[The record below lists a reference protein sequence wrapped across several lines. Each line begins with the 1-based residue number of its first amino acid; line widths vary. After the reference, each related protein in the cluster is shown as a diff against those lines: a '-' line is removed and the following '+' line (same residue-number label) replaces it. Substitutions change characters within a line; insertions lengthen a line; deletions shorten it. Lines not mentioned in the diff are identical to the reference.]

1 MAVLLV
7 VAFAAWTLPARARAD
22 TAPPTGTPATVS
34 DDSLPTVQINGV
46 VWSQVVVGNTV
57 YATGS
62 FTSARPA
69 GSRLGTNETPRG
81 NLLAYDL
88 TTGNLITS
96 FNHSLNAQGRAIIAS
111 PDGSK
116 VYVGGEFTKVDGL
129 VHNRIA
135 AFSTATGALLGGFT
149 GSVDATIYAMTATDS
164 VVYAGGALSSA
175 GANKPR
181 SKLAAFD
188 ATTGALTS
196 WNPGANASVTA
207 LTMSPDK
214 SRVVAGG
221 HFTTLGGQ
229 SRYGLG
235 AVDTNTGAATT
246 WTSTPV
252 VMNAGPDSAITSL
265 SADNVNVYGTG
276 YVFGDGGNTEG
287 RFAINPNNGNLV
299 WINDCHGDTY
309 SAIPIG
315 QVLYSVSHAH
325 YCGNMGAFPEDT
337 LQVGHHALAETTYP
351 TCTLKPSGPGT
362 YFNFGGE
369 PCSTQLD
376 WYPDV
381 TPGTFTGQSQ
391 AAWSVA
397 GNSDYVVLGGEFPRV
412 NGVPQQGLA
421 RFAIAGMAPIMLGR
435 GATAG
440 MTPTATGSGNNVSL
454 AWDSTW
460 DPDNGLLTYRIY
472 RDGGSNPIGSTSADT
487 RFWTT
492 TKFPQSFTD
501 VNPPD
506 GTHTYKVVATDFFG
520 NTVTSAASNAVTT
533 TSGNAAPI
541 ASWTASCA
549 QLVCTFNATGSRD
562 PDGSIASYAWSFGDG
577 ASGTGSV
584 PQHRYPTSGTYTAT
598 LTVTDNRGAKSQQL
612 RTVSP
617 SASCN
622 LSAPVPATVSV
633 GAPTV
638 TVPTTLQADCPY
650 TFAVTVKVTGPSGVI
665 EQLQFSNAS
674 QSGAIGFTTSSD
686 AAGPYTLALVS
697 GTAQDSRSV
706 AVPVRWSN
714 TSVSFKYLTQ
724 DYIASSRVGTAVY
737 VNGLV
742 HRYSSAGMTS
752 PSGVTVYLQ
761 RLLNGSWQTMLS
773 RVTSGGRVTVGFVQ
787 PNVMQYRWVTV
798 ASATTLGASSAA
810 TTR

>member
-1 MAVLLV
+1 MAVLLA
-7 VAFAAWTLPARARAD
+7 VAFAAWTLAPRAKAD
-22 TAPPTGTPATVS
+22 TAPPSGTPATVS

-62 FTSARPA
+62 FSSARPA
-69 GSRLGTNETPRG
+69 GSKLGTNETPRG
-81 NLLAYDL
+81 NLLAFDL
-88 TTGNLITS
+88 TTGDLITT
-96 FNHSLNAQGRAIIAS
+96 FNHTLNAQGRAIIAS
-111 PDGSK
+111 PDGSR

-135 AFSTATGALLGGFT
+135 AFSTATGALLTGFT
-149 GSVDATIYAMTATDS
+149 GSVDATVYAITATNS

-175 GANKPR
+175 GANQPR

-188 ATTGALTS
+188 ATTGALTT
-196 WNPGANASVTA
+196 WNPGANDSVTA

-214 SRVVAGG
+214 SRVVVGG

-235 AVDTNTGAATT
+235 AVDSSAGAATT

-252 VMNAGPDSAITSL
+252 VMNAGPDAAITSL

-276 YVFGDGGNTEG
+276 YVFGSGGNTEG

-337 LQVGHHALAETTYP
+337 LKVGHHALAETTYP

-381 TPGTFTGQSQ
+381 TPGTYTGQSQ

-412 NGVPQQGLA
+412 NGVAQQGLA
-421 RFAIAGMAPIMLGR
+421 RFAIARIAPNKMGPV
-435 GATAG
+435 AAAG
-440 MTPTATGSGNNVSL
+440 MTPTATRSGNNVNL

-472 RDGGSNPIGSTSADT
+472 RDGGSSPVASTSADT

-501 VNPPD
+501 LNPPD

-520 NTVTSAASNAVTT
+520 NALTSAASNAVTT
-533 TSGNAAPI
+533 ASGNLAPV
-541 ASWTASCA
+541 ASSTATCA

-577 ASGTGSV
+577 TTGTGSS
-584 PQHRYPTSGTYTAT
+584 PQHRYSTSGSYLVA

-622 LSAPVPATVSV
+622 LSAPVPAAVAV
-633 GAPTV
+633 AAPTV
-638 TVPTTLQADCPY
+638 TLATTLLADCPY
-650 TFAVTVKVTGPSGVI
+650 TFSVTANVTGADGI
-665 EQLQFSNAS
+665 IDQLQFSDAS
-674 QSGAIGFTTSSD
+674 QSGTIHFTTASD
-686 AAGPYTLALVS
+686 APGPYTVAYAS
-697 GTAQDSRSV
+697 GTAQDSSSTPV
-706 AVPVRWSN
+706 QVRWSN

-737 VNGLV
+737 LNGLV
-742 HRYSSAGMTS
+742 HRYSSSGMTS

-761 RLLNGSWQTMLS
+761 RYLNGSWQTLLS
-773 RVTSGGRVTVGFVQ
+773 RVTSSGRVTVGFIQ
-787 PNVMQYRWVTV
+787 PNVMQYRWVTLGT
-798 ASATTLGASSAA
+798 ATILGANSVA